1 MKSLFTLSL
10 AFAIVACVTT
20 ATSFAQ
26 EGSDKKASS
35 PKAMAA
41 ELSAGAEGKS
51 CSSSCSGEGSCSK
64 GECPI
69 SAAMASLPKMS
80 YKVGEE
86 STCCSHSAQALADKN
101 SAPIH
106 FVVAETSY
114 TEKAEAMTA
123 LVEQTEAMLASFT
136 TPSVCEKSGKTTIAG
151 ETCSCSV
158 KAAKNTELVKAA
170 VESVNMSYLVGEE
183 SCNCPMKAKEL
194 AAGGAEL
201 KYVVG
206 EEETCCEMT
215 ARLNVARAKYKAAVE
230 ALTKAKAPAAKEAG
244 SAAKS

>member
-10 AFAIVACVTT
+10 AFAVVACFTLT
-20 ATSFAQ
+20 TSFAQ
-26 EGSDKKASS
+26 EAAVS

-41 ELSAGAEGKS
+41 ELDGGSSAKT
-51 CSSSCSGEGSCSK
+51 CCSGKESCD

-80 YKVGEE
+80 YKIGEE
-86 STCCSHSAQALADKN
+86 STCCSHSAQALAEKH

-114 TEKAEAMTA
+114 TDKTEAMTA
-123 LVEQTEAMLASFT
+123 LVEKTEAALAAYT
-136 TPSVCEKSGKTTIAG
+136 TPCVCEKSGTTTIAG
-151 ETCSCSV
+151 EKCSCPM
-158 KAAKNTELVKAA
+158 KAAEHTKLVKAA
-170 VESVNMSYLVGEE
+170 VDSVSLSYVVGEE
-183 SCNCPMKAKEL
+183 TCNCPMKAKEL
-194 AAGGAEL
+194 ATGGAEM

-206 EEETCCEMT
+206 GEETCCEMT

-230 ALTKAKAPAAKEAG
+230 ALTKAQASAGEAATA
-244 SAAKS
+244 SS

>member
-10 AFAIVACVTT
+10 SFAIVACLAVT
-20 ATSFAQ
+20 TSFAQ
-26 EGSDKKASS
+26 EGSDEKASS

-41 ELSAGAEGKS
+41 EMSDGSSGKS
-51 CSSSCSGEGSCSK
+51 CCSSKEGCE
-64 GECPI
+64 GGCPI
-69 SAAMASLPKMS
+69 SAAMASLPKMT

-86 STCCSHSAQALADKN
+86 STCCSKSAAALAEKN

-106 FVVAETSY
+106 FVVAETPY
-114 TEKAEAMTA
+114 TDKSEAMTA
-123 LVEQTEAMLASFT
+123 LVEKTEAMLAAYT

-151 ETCSCSV
+151 ESLACS
-158 KAAKNTELVKAA
+158 KTAATRAALVKAA
-170 VESVNMSYLVGEE
+170 VDSVNVSYVVGEE
-183 SCNCPMKAKEL
+183 TCNCPMKAKEL

-206 EEETCCEMT
+206 GEETCCEMT

-230 ALTKAKAPAAKEAG
+230 ALTKAQAATEEA
-244 SAAKS
+244 AATS

>member
-10 AFAIVACVTT
+10 AFAIVACLTVT
-20 ATSFAQ
+20 TSFAQ
-26 EGSDKKASS
+26 EGSDSKAS

-41 ELSAGAEGKS
+41 ELDSSAAKDG
-51 CSSSCSGEGSCSK
+51 SSCKSSGSCCK

-80 YKVGEE
+80 YKVGDE
-86 STCCSHSAQALADKN
+86 STCCSHSAEALAEKH

-114 TEKAEAMTA
+114 TDKSEAMTA
-123 LVEQTEAMLASFT
+123 LVEKTEAMLTAFT

-151 ETCSCSV
+151 ESLACSKSAASRAALVQAAVDSVNVSYVVGGETCS
-158 KAAKNTELVKAA
+158 
-170 VESVNMSYLVGEE
+170 
-183 SCNCPMKAKEL
+183 CPMKAKEL
-194 AAGGAEL
+194 AAGGAEM

-230 ALTKAKAPAAKEAG
+230 ALTKAQAATEEAAT
-244 SAAKS
+244 AATS

>member
-136 TPSVCEKSGKTTIAG
+136 TPSVCEKSGTTTIGG
-151 ETCSCSV
+151 EKLTCSKS
-158 KAAKNTELVKAA
+158 AAKRAALIKAA
-170 VESVNMSYLVGEE
+170 VESVNVSYVVGNET
-183 SCNCPMKAKEL
+183 CNCPMKAKEL
-194 AAGGAEL
+194 AASGAEM

-206 EEETCCEMT
+206 EEETCCEIT

-230 ALTKAKAPAAKEAG
+230 ALNKSQAAAGEA
-244 SAAKS
+244 AATTTS

>member
-10 AFAIVACVTT
+10 AIAVVACFTST
-20 ATSFAQ
+20 SSFAQ
-26 EGSDKKASS
+26 ETAVS

-41 ELSAGAEGKS
+41 ELDGASSAKAC
-51 CSSSCSGEGSCSK
+51 CSSKEGCD
-64 GECPI
+64 GGCPI

-86 STCCSHSAQALADKN
+86 STCCSHSAKALAEKH

-114 TEKAEAMTA
+114 TDKSEAMTA
-123 LVEQTEAMLASFT
+123 LVTKTEAALAAYT
-136 TPSVCEKSGKTTIAG
+136 TPSVCETSGTTTIAG
-151 ETCSCSV
+151 EKCSCPM
-158 KAAKNTELVKAA
+158 KAAAHTKLVKAA
-170 VESVNMSYLVGEE
+170 VESVSLSYVVGEE
-183 SCNCPMKAKEL
+183 ACSCPTKAKEL
-194 AAGGAEL
+194 AAGGAEM

-206 EEETCCEMT
+206 GEETCCEMT

-230 ALTKAKAPAAKEAG
+230 ALTKAQAATGEAATV
-244 SAAKS
+244 SS

>member
-10 AFAIVACVTT
+10 AFAIVACLTVTS
-20 ATSFAQ
+20 SFAQ
-26 EGSDKKASS
+26 DGSDSKTGS

-41 ELSAGAEGKS
+41 ELDGGSGTKA
-51 CSSSCSGEGSCSK
+51 CCSGKESCE

-86 STCCSHSAQALADKN
+86 ATCCSKSAAALAEKH

-106 FVVAETSY
+106 FIVADNAY
-114 TEKAEAMTA
+114 TDKSEAMTA
-123 LVEQTEAMLASFT
+123 LVEKTEAMVVAYT
-136 TPSVCEKSGKTTIAG
+136 TPCVCEKSGTTTIAG
-151 ETCSCSV
+151 EKCSCPV
-158 KAAKNTELVKAA
+158 TAAKHTELVKAA
-170 VESVNMSYLVGEE
+170 VESVSLSYVVGEE
-183 SCNCPMKAKEL
+183 TCNCPMKAKEL
-194 AAGGAEL
+194 AAGGAEM

-206 EEETCCEMT
+206 DEETCCEMT

-230 ALTKAKAPAAKEAG
+230 ALTKAKAATDETAG
-244 SAAKS
+244 ATS